1 VRGIV
6 RRAFK
11 LAALVSIVA
20 GALALFTHG
29 LDAVILDGWL
39 LGIAAAL
46 LLALY
51 RIARLLAPDAV
62 SPLDQAVDRM
72 RPRPSTV
79 PELALQRDVSLS
91 RAVGFH
97 FHIRL
102 RPVLQEIAAHR
113 LRSRYGVD
121 LDWEPAR
128 ARELVPARAWEVV
141 DPDRP
146 PPEDRLAP
154 GPTIQSLSAV
164 VDELER
170 L

>member
-1 VRGIV
+1 VSRIV
-6 RRAFK
+6 RRALK
-11 LAALVSIVA
+11 LGVVVSIVA
-20 GALALFTHG
+20 GGLALFTNG
-29 LDAVILDGWL
+29 LASVVLDGWL
-39 LGIAAAL
+39 LGMAAVL

-62 SPLDQAVDRM
+62 SPLDQALERM
-72 RPRPSTV
+72 HPRKSAV

-91 RAVGFH
+91 RAVEFH

-102 RPVLQEIAAHR
+102 RPVLREIAAHR
-113 LRSRYGVD
+113 LRSRYGVE
-121 LDWEPAR
+121 LDREPAR
-128 ARELVPARAWEVV
+128 ARELVPARAWAVV